1 MGRGWVLALLAL
13 VVVIVS
19 ISALFVTLKQ
29 RVETKQQRMDE
40 STVSTQTHSPVITE
54 RVDFTTDD
62 GVEIVGDYT
71 HVDRSRFAG
80 ILLHAIPATRQSF
93 SGLTK
98 QLARAG
104 WSTLAID
111 LRGHGD
117 SLNSA
122 KGKLDYQ
129 AFSETDHQAT
139 VFDVVA
145 ASRFLESKG
154 FDQSHQFLVGASI
167 GANLALQFLSEH
179 REVRAAVLLSPG
191 LNYHGLQAEP
201 LLRDDIGEQ
210 VMLVATEEDAYAF
223 QTVTALHAKA
233 KRSELVTYP
242 IGGHG
247 TEIFDRQSTLIPQL
261 ISWLKGKVL

>member
-1 MGRGWVLALLAL
+1 MGKGWVLALLAL
-13 VVVIVS
+13 VVVITS

-29 RVETKQQRMDE
+29 RVEVKQQRQDE
-40 STVSTQTHSPVITE
+40 SMVKTQTPAPAITE
-54 RVDFTTDD
+54 RVTFTTDD
-62 GVEIVGDYT
+62 GVEIVADYT
-71 HVDRSRFAG
+71 YADGSRFAG
-80 ILLHAIPATRQSF
+80 ILLHAMPTTRQSF
-93 SGLTK
+93 SELTK
-98 QLARAG
+98 QLVKAG

-111 LRGHGD
+111 LRGHGE
-117 SLNSA
+117 SLNSV

-129 AFSETDHQAT
+129 AFSDTDQQAKI
-139 VFDVVA
+139 FDLVG
-145 ASRFLESKG
+145 ASRFLEGKG
-154 FDQSHQFLVGASI
+154 FDRSHQFLVGASI

-191 LNYHGLQAEP
+191 LSYHGIQTES
-201 LLRDDIGEQ
+201 LLREDIGEQ

-223 QTVTALHAKA
+223 QTVTALHDKA

-247 TEIFDRQSTLIPQL
+247 TEILGQQSTLIPQL